1 MYQLWII
8 DFYFHFLNKIT
19 LQDSKDSNSRLKS
32 KSKSFYMIIMVHRKR
47 FKNKYIIQNFIIL
60 VPSQYLLHD
69 QINSIYIIYRKMK
82 LNLFMRLK
90 KQKKLSKKY
99 QIYIYISIYI
109 LDNIL
114 YLLIYHSAN
123 FCTFKFSINIL
134 YFL

>member
-1 MYQLWII
+1 
-8 DFYFHFLNKIT
+8 
-19 LQDSKDSNSRLKS
+19 
-32 KSKSFYMIIMVHRKR
+32 MVHRKR

-99 QIYIYISIYI
+99 QIYIYQYIS
-109 LDNIL
+109 
-114 YLLIYHSAN
+114 
-123 FCTFKFSINIL
+123 
-134 YFL
+134 

>member
-1 MYQLWII
+1 
-8 DFYFHFLNKIT
+8 
-19 LQDSKDSNSRLKS
+19 
-32 KSKSFYMIIMVHRKR
+32 MVHRKR

-99 QIYIYISIYI
+99 QIYIYINIY
-109 LDNIL
+109 LR
-114 YLLIYHSAN
+114 
-123 FCTFKFSINIL
+123 
-134 YFL
+134 